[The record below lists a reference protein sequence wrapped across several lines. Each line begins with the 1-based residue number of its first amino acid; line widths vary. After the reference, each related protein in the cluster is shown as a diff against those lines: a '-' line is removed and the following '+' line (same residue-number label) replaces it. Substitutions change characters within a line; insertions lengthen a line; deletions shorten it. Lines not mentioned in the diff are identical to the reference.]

1 FVWPPGN
8 SPDNSPHNSRHKGHR
23 KRHLRSM
30 TLFHHAVKWRF
41 FVKSTLKAPDFIIM
55 IHFNKW

>member
-1 FVWPPGN
+1 
-8 SPDNSPHNSRHKGHR
+8 
-23 KRHLRSM
+23 M